1 MRPKMAQRLEL
12 LFSSTVSDLLS
23 TPGLVHLAHP
33 VLPLPIEAQHLDLGI
48 VSLSAE
54 SAASAGYIGPAL
66 AANSTGRYIR
76 LRTISANSTNQ
87 GASNPLSHPNIL
99 ALPKLDASTPIQ
111 LQVEAVNHTTYEFRY
126 SLGLDKWTPVGW
138 GNSSQVSGGYMGTIL
153 GVFATGN
160 GANVATPAYIWDWSY
175 EGNPRVI

>member
-1 MRPKMAQRLEL
+1 MLRRMAQRLEL
-12 LFSSTVSDLLS
+12 PFSLIVSDPVSKRRRDHS
-23 TPGLVHLAHP
+23 THLAIS
-33 VLPLPIEAQHLDLGI
+33 LSIEAQHLDLGI

-54 SAASAGYIGPAL
+54 SAVSAGYVGPVS
-66 AANSTGRYIR
+66 AANSTSRYIR

-99 ALPKLDASTPIQ
+99 ALPKLDASASIQ

-126 SLGLDKWTPVGW
+126 SLGLGKWTPVGW
-138 GNSSQVSGGYMGTIL
+138 GNSSQVSGGYMGTIV

-160 GANVATPAYIWDWSY
+160 GANIATPAYIWDWSY
-175 EGNPRVI
+175 EGNPYVL